1 MQNPA
6 ATEVDAYVFI
16 KRKLAELGWKS
27 RNPAQQLDGRARPCF
42 AIHKTTAGKGFTKAT
57 FVRIGVEKMSGES
70 REYKTQ
76 LGEGEP
82 NEAQRLTMEHVEE
95 RIKQLE
101 RELA

>member
-1 MQNPA
+1 MVGNLE
-6 ATEVDAYVFI
+6 T
-16 KRKLAELGWKS
+16 LLNNWMGEL
-27 RNPAQQLDGRARPCF
+27 DRALQ
-42 AIHKTTAGKGFTKAT
+42 FTKPQQ
-57 FVRIGVEKMSGES
+57 EKDSRKRLLYES
-70 REYKTQ
+70 ELKKCRANLGEYKTQ